1 MVKIYYSFIQKT
13 QKDSFVKYVTNLFGK
28 YDTIPQEDNFCLGD
42 NYFSVSFS
50 GEIIMVAVSNQK
62 SIISLQKIVDI
73 DYKQECLNFCTE
85 KEISKISNLTGYY
98 ILLTKKQS
106 MAKLLGAKIK
116 DVTFED
122 DIKNKGSIVKEQSVS
137 SLFDE
142 YVFSMASGGVLDYEK
157 ILIM

>member
-1 MVKIYYSFIQKT
+1 MVKIYYSFIQKN
-13 QKDSFVKYVTNLFGK
+13 QKESFVKYVTNLFGK
-28 YDTIPQEDNFCLGD
+28 CDNVPQEDNFCLGE

-50 GEIIMVAVSNQK
+50 GDIIMVAVANEK
-62 SIISLQKIVDI
+62 SIMSLQKVVDI

-85 KEISKISNLTGYY
+85 KEISKMSNLQGYY

-106 MAKLLGAKIK
+106 MAKYLGVKII

-122 DIKNKGSIVKEQSVS
+122 EIYSKGQKVEINSIS

-142 YVFSMASGGVLDYEK
+142 YIFSIATTKQEYEK

>member
-13 QKDSFVKYVTNLFGK
+13 QKDSFVQYVTNLFGK
-28 YDTIPQEDNFCLGD
+28 FDSIPQEDSFCLGK

-50 GEIIMVAVSNQK
+50 GEIIMVAVSEQK
-62 SIISLQKIVDI
+62 SIISLQKIIDI

-106 MAKLLGAKIK
+106 MAKLLGVKIK

-122 DIKNKGSIVKEQSVS
+122 DIKCNGQIVTQPSVS

-142 YVFSMASGGVLDYEK
+142 YVFSIAGDTDYEK